1 MAILNQGILGGGRNA
16 VGTVVMT
23 RWKGKD
29 VIRARVSPSNPNTAA
44 QQQTRALFSGLAAMA
59 TTLMDAFIRPYW
71 KRYEAGTTA
80 YNEWMRDN
88 QALMRS
94 ALVPGTEAPGVFD
107 PIKALLTRGG
117 LAPAEVTGVA
127 DDGAGDTEVSF
138 DGGAGDAA
146 DAVAVAVLRKAD
158 GSLKG
163 AYAGFTRGDGSAVVP
178 LPFADHAMYVF
189 HVLAYRPGAT
199 PAQTALAVNSSI
211 GFDDVGDPVIATA
224 ADRQTALAAKKK
236 NGGDNPPPDGALV

>member
-16 VGTVVMT
+16 VGTVVMS

-44 QQQTRALFSGLAAMA
+44 QQNARALFSGLAAMA

-71 KRYEAGTTA
+71 KRYESGTTA

-94 ALVPGTEAPGVFD
+94 ALVPGTQPPGVFD
-107 PIKALLTRGG
+107 PIKALLARGG

-163 AYAGFTRGDGSAVVP
+163 AYAGTTRGDGSAVVP
-178 LPFADHAMYVF
+178 LPFADHATYVF

-199 PAQTALAVNSSI
+199 PAQTVLAVNSSI

-224 ADRQTALAAKKK
+224 ADRQAALAAA
-236 NGGDNPPPDGALV
+236 NQIAAPAAPAGALV

>member
-16 VGTVVMT
+16 VGTVVMS

-44 QQQTRALFSGLAAMA
+44 QQRTRALFSGLATLA
-59 TTLMDAFIRPYW
+59 TFLMDGFIRPYW
-71 KRYEAGTTA
+71 KRFENGTTA

-94 ALVPGTEAPGVFD
+94 DLVAGLEDAGVFD
-107 PIKALLTRGG
+107 PVKALLARGG

-127 DDGAGDTEVSF
+127 DDGGGDTEVSF

-146 DAVAVAVLRKAD
+146 DAVAVVVLRRGD
-158 GSLKG
+158 GGLQG
-163 AYAGFTRGDGSAVVP
+163 TYAGHTRGDGAAVVP
-178 LPFADHAMYVF
+178 VPYADREKFVF
-189 HVLAYRPGAT
+189 HVLAYQPGAT
-199 PAQTALAVNSSI
+199 PSETALAVNSSV
-211 GFDDVGDPVIATA
+211 GFDDVGDPVVVTA
-224 ADRQTALAAKKK
+224 AERQEALAQKKK
-236 NGGDNPPPDGALV
+236 NGNDNPPPDGALV